1 MASKTNDAS
10 MHAGETLPLGI
21 DAPDSVVETGYRIRD
36 VLTYSSAYLVFIAM
50 IEVLTVHVVLSVPLN
65 PAPVVVG
72 LVAFAVYVGDR
83 IADAETDEL
92 ATPER
97 SAFVT
102 RHRTILS
109 IATAVAYGIAVA
121 LAVTGGPVALAITLM
136 PGAFWILYASDW
148 LPRVGAHVAR
158 LKQVLVVNSAVVALA
173 WAIAV
178 VGLPLAFADASVTPL
193 AAVLFV
199 YFLVDTFVNTEI
211 PNVRDV
217 EADAA
222 IGVSTL
228 PVVLGVGRT
237 RRVLYGIDLALIGFV
252 AVAFATGVVATAVA
266 AAILVGLGYALVV
279 AAFVGRTTAF
289 GRLEAASK
297 LKHLVVFALVL
308 VFMTLGI

>member
-10 MHAGETLPLGI
+10 VQAGETLPLDI
-21 DAPDSVVETGYRIRD
+21 DAPDSVVKTGYRIRN

-65 PAPVVVG
+65 PAPLVVG
-72 LVAFAVYVGDR
+72 LVAFSVYVGDR
-83 IADAETDEL
+83 IADAETDAL

-102 RHRTILS
+102 RYRTPLS
-109 IATAVAYGIAVA
+109 VATALAYGIAVA
-121 LAVTGGPVALAITLM
+121 LAITGGPVALAITLM

-148 LPRVGAHVAR
+148 LPAVGIHFDR
-158 LKQVLVVNSAVVALA
+158 LKRILVVNSALVALA

-193 AAVLFV
+193 AVVLFV
-199 YFLVDTFVNTEI
+199 YFFVDTFVNTEI

-228 PVVLGVGRT
+228 PVVLGVDRT
-237 RRVLYGIDLALIGFV
+237 RHVLYGIDLALIGFV
-252 AVAFATGVVATAVA
+252 AAAFATGVVATAVA
-266 AAILVGLGYALVV
+266 AAILVGLVYALGV
-279 AAFVGRTTAF
+279 AAFVGRTAAF
-289 GRLEAASK
+289 DRLETASK
-297 LKHLVVFALVL
+297 LKHLVVFVLVL
-308 VFMTLGI
+308 VLTTLGI

>member
-10 MHAGETLPLGI
+10 VRAGETLPLDI
-21 DAPDSVVETGYRIRD
+21 DAPDSVVKTGYRIRD

-65 PAPVVVG
+65 PAPLVVG
-72 LVAFAVYVGDR
+72 LVAFSVYVGDR

-102 RHRTILS
+102 RYRTPLS
-109 IATAVAYGIAVA
+109 VATALAYGIAVA
-121 LAVTGGPVALAITLM
+121 LAITGGPAALAITLM

-148 LPRVGAHVAR
+148 LPAVGIHFDR
-158 LKQVLVVNSAVVALA
+158 LKQVLVVNSALVALA

-199 YFLVDTFVNTEI
+199 YFFVDTFVNTEI

-228 PVVLGVGRT
+228 PVAFGVDRT
-237 RRVLYGIDLALIGFV
+237 RHVLYGIDLALIGFV

-266 AAILVGLGYALVV
+266 AAILVGLAYALGV

-297 LKHLVVFALVL
+297 LKHLVVLVLVL
-308 VFMTLGI
+308 VFVTLGI